1 MKRGGGRGGKKL
13 SLGQIFMR
21 GMPGRLP
28 FAQESDEPHRSRTG
42 NKQLNF
48 RSYSEMEKLLTTL
61 RELIVK
67 SRLWYVERIN
77 TVRILRELA
86 DDILKHHFNVN
97 VAKIAGSSSAIG
109 GFALIATGFALAPF
123 TFGSSVILSAVGGA
137 LCAGGGATSAGSDLV
152 KRKIIQKKLAIAQE
166 AITADQRAYKPVQK
180 LLDDLDREVSEIKST
195 SFDEVKD
202 YVSFSGNFATLI
214 KNLVDLGKSAKANA
228 RAAQIAAG
236 EGIVTVFRAIGIGA
250 NAARIGLFAVS
261 AIFFLFDIY
270 TLVDSSVEIDNAR
283 KEMRKGEPEVVKML
297 KGLAEAL
304 EKEMDEFLRTMN
316 HVEEAST
323 TQSSKV

>member
-1 MKRGGGRGGKKL
+1 
-13 SLGQIFMR
+13 
-21 GMPGRLP
+21 
-28 FAQESDEPHRSRTG
+28 
-42 NKQLNF
+42 
-48 RSYSEMEKLLTTL
+48 MEKLLTAS

-67 SRLWYVERIN
+67 ARLWSVERKN

-97 VAKIAGSSSAIG
+97 VASLQCQIAGSSSAIG
-109 GFALIATGFALAPF
+109 GFALIVTGFALAPF
-123 TFGSSVILSAVGGA
+123 TFGSSAVILSSVGGV
-137 LCAGGGATSAGSDLV
+137 LSAGGGAAAAGSSLA
-152 KRKIIQKKLAIAQE
+152 KRKIIEKKLAIAQE
-166 AITADQRAYKPVQK
+166 AMKADQRALQPVQK
-180 LLDDLDREVSEIKST
+180 LLDDLDREVSKIKST

-283 KEMRKGEPEVVKML
+283 KEKRESEPEVVKML

-316 HVEEAST
+316 PVEEAST

>member
-1 MKRGGGRGGKKL
+1 
-13 SLGQIFMR
+13 
-21 GMPGRLP
+21 
-28 FAQESDEPHRSRTG
+28 
-42 NKQLNF
+42 
-48 RSYSEMEKLLTTL
+48 MEKLLTAS

-67 SRLWYVERIN
+67 ARLWSVERKN
-77 TVRILRELA
+77 TVCILRELV

-109 GFALIATGFALAPF
+109 GFALVAIGFALAPF
-123 TFGSSVILSAVGGA
+123 TLGSSVILSAVGGA
-137 LCAGGGATSAGSDLV
+137 LCGGGGAAAAGSGLV
-152 KRKIIQKKLAIAQE
+152 KRMIIQKKLEIAQE
-166 AITADQRAYKPVQK
+166 AMEADQRALKPVQK
-180 LLDDLDREVSEIKST
+180 LLGDLDREVSKIKST
-195 SFDEVKD
+195 SFGELKD
-202 YVSFSGNFATLI
+202 HLSFSRNVVKLI
-214 KNLVDLGKSAKANA
+214 KNLVDLGKSAKAGTRVA
-228 RAAQIAAG
+228 TIATG
-236 EGIVTVFRAIGIGA
+236 EGIETAFRAIGIGA

>member
-1 MKRGGGRGGKKL
+1 
-13 SLGQIFMR
+13 MR

-28 FAQESDEPHRSRTG
+28 FAQKSDEPHRSRTG

-261 AIFFLFDIY
+261 AILVPLDIY
-270 TLVDSSVEIDNAR
+270 TLVDSSIQIDNAR
-283 KEMRKGEPEVVKML
+283 REKRESEPEVVKKL

-304 EKEMDEFLRTMN
+304 EKEMDEFLGTVN
-316 HVEEAST
+316 DIEERLENS
-323 TQSSKV
+323 VF

>member
-1 MKRGGGRGGKKL
+1 
-13 SLGQIFMR
+13 MR

-28 FAQESDEPHRSRTG
+28 FAQKSDEPHRSRTG

-261 AIFFLFDIY
+261 AILVPFDIY
-270 TLVDSSVEIDNAR
+270 TLVDSSIQIDNAR
-283 KEMRKGEPEVVKML
+283 REKRESEPEVVKKL

-304 EKEMDEFLRTMN
+304 EKEMDEFLGTVN
-316 HVEEAST
+316 DIEERLENS
-323 TQSSKV
+323 VF

>member
-1 MKRGGGRGGKKL
+1 
-13 SLGQIFMR
+13 
-21 GMPGRLP
+21 
-28 FAQESDEPHRSRTG
+28 
-42 NKQLNF
+42 
-48 RSYSEMEKLLTTL
+48 MEKLLTAS

-67 SRLWYVERIN
+67 ARLWSVERKN
-77 TVRILRELA
+77 TVCILRELV

-109 GFALIATGFALAPF
+109 GFALVAIGSALAPF
-123 TFGSSVILSAVGGA
+123 TLGSSVILSAVGGA
-137 LCAGGGATSAGSDLV
+137 LCGGGGAAAAGSGLV
-152 KRKIIQKKLAIAQE
+152 KRMIIQKKLEIAQE
-166 AITADQRAYKPVQK
+166 AMEADQRALKPVQK
-180 LLDDLDREVSEIKST
+180 LLGDLDREVSKIKST
-195 SFDEVKD
+195 SFGELKD
-202 YVSFSGNFATLI
+202 HLSFSRNVVKLI
-214 KNLVDLGKSAKANA
+214 KNLVDLGKSAKAGTRVA
-228 RAAQIAAG
+228 TIATG
-236 EGIVTVFRAIGIGA
+236 EGIETAFRAIGIGA

>member
-1 MKRGGGRGGKKL
+1 MK
-13 SLGQIFMR
+13 
-21 GMPGRLP
+21 
-28 FAQESDEPHRSRTG
+28 
-42 NKQLNF
+42 
-48 RSYSEMEKLLTTL
+48 
-61 RELIVK
+61 
-67 SRLWYVERIN
+67 
-77 TVRILRELA
+77 
-86 DDILKHHFNVN
+86 LKHHFNVN

-109 GFALIATGFALAPF
+109 GFALVAIGSALAPF
-123 TFGSSVILSAVGGA
+123 TLGSSVILSAVGGA
-137 LCAGGGATSAGSDLV
+137 LCGGGGAAAAGSGLV
-152 KRKIIQKKLAIAQE
+152 KRMIIQKKLEIAQE
-166 AITADQRAYKPVQK
+166 AMEADQRALKPVQK
-180 LLDDLDREVSEIKST
+180 LLGDLDREVSKIKST
-195 SFDEVKD
+195 SFGELKD
-202 YVSFSGNFATLI
+202 HLSFSRNVVKLI
-214 KNLVDLGKSAKANA
+214 KNLVDLGKSAKAGTRVA
-228 RAAQIAAG
+228 TIATG
-236 EGIVTVFRAIGIGA
+236 EGIETAFRAIGIGA